1 MSTTS
6 VLSPKSSLGTKTL
19 PVVLIP
25 TIPQGI
31 VKLIQQY
38 GCGPAVVSNVPET
51 LRNYLSITM
60 ARRTYKACRTLLSS
74 PRWDRVNDLGA
85 RPRRPLRASTETKN
99 PSGSDIP
106 YVNTLPA
113 PFTVNTVPEGALR
126 LSSNTPNSV
135 CCSHQT
141 EEIVKR

>member
-1 MSTTS
+1 MPHSAQ
-6 VLSPKSSLGTKTL
+6 L
-19 PVVLIP
+19 
-25 TIPQGI
+25 
-31 VKLIQQY
+31 
-38 GCGPAVVSNVPET
+38 
-51 LRNYLSITM
+51 
-60 ARRTYKACRTLLSS
+60 AR
-74 PRWDRVNDLGA
+74 WHRVNDLGA

-113 PFTVNTVPEGALR
+113 PFTVK
-126 LSSNTPNSV
+126 LSPNTPNSV